1 MPASIN
7 AGAIFSQSQ
16 DVFQILENGFGAG
29 AHFFSLCA
37 AWQAGGQSG
46 GQSGARLHY
55 LAIEPQ
61 PLSRAALKAALA
73 GKDLPACAAQLLAQ
87 WPPLIPGFHSLSLSP
102 RLTLTLVFG
111 DLGSCLPQITG
122 EFDAVISDVPL
133 PTGALVLRRRI
144 SAPPRALVIGA
155 GIAGASAAYAMAR
168 RGIAVNVIERIQPA
182 SGGSGNPVA
191 VVRAEPGGAHHPIT
205 TLSAAGVTWLMRWI
219 AQYGQTVPHDFCGAI
234 RLTRDA
240 PRHEKLAAHA
250 REFPPEWLHEIDRDS
265 ASRLAGQRVAERGF
279 LLPYAGWLE
288 PVALV
293 EALLAHPLITLQS
306 ATGVEDL
313 QQAPDGQWRLSLSDG
328 SSMVSGCVIL
338 ASAFAS
344 ALSPVPLAID
354 RARGQLSMV
363 PQRPGQTL
371 DKVVCRDGY
380 LTPAVRGWHTI
391 GATIQKNDA
400 CADARQ
406 ADDLENFQRVQR
418 LLPGFVE
425 DPALLS
431 SGRVAWRAVTQDRL
445 PMVGR
450 VADGVYASL
459 AHGSRGITCAPLCGE
474 WLAALILGECLPLA
488 ASWQRLLD
496 PLRMASSEASSGA
509 S

>member
-1 MPASIN
+1 
-7 AGAIFSQSQ
+7 
-16 DVFQILENGFGAG
+16 
-29 AHFFSLCA
+29 
-37 AWQAGGQSG
+37 
-46 GQSGARLHY
+46 
-55 LAIEPQ
+55 
-61 PLSRAALKAALA
+61 
-73 GKDLPACAAQLLAQ
+73 
-87 WPPLIPGFHSLSLSP
+87 
-102 RLTLTLVFG
+102 
-111 DLGSCLPQITG
+111 
-122 EFDAVISDVPL
+122 
-133 PTGALVLRRRI
+133 
-144 SAPPRALVIGA
+144 
-155 GIAGASAAYAMAR
+155 
-168 RGIAVNVIERIQPA
+168 
-182 SGGSGNPVA
+182 
-191 VVRAEPGGAHHPIT
+191 
-205 TLSAAGVTWLMRWI
+205 
-219 AQYGQTVPHDFCGAI
+219 
-234 RLTRDA
+234 
-240 PRHEKLAAHA
+240 
-250 REFPPEWLHEIDRDS
+250 
-265 ASRLAGQRVAERGF
+265 
-279 LLPYAGWLE
+279 
-288 PVALV
+288 
-293 EALLAHPLITLQS
+293 
-306 ATGVEDL
+306 L

-338 ASAFAS
+338 ASAFAG